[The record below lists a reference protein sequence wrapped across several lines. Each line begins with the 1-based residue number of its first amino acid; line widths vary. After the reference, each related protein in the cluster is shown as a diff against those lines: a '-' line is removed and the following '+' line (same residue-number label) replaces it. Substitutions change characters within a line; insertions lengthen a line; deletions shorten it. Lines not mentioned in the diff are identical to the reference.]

1 MKKIGIVTFQRALN
15 YGALLQMYA
24 LQKFISKHFGQY
36 NVEVLDYFSP
46 LCEKECRLK
55 NIKGKNIMMSI
66 LKKFN
71 FLIKRYNFDEFIKKH
86 INISKRYDIGSIQEA
101 QNEYNVLITGSDQ
114 VWNPLI
120 IGGDMNYLLKFSDVS
135 VKASYAASI
144 GKTELSLEDRD
155 LYKKQLKQFKS
166 ISVREKSAQKLL
178 EEFLE
183 SNNIAVNVDPTLL
196 LSSDHWE
203 KLAISKKRNRYLMV
217 YQVKYSQA
225 LLQKAR
231 EFAQNKNLEVIYV
244 GPFTKYKGIRYVPA
258 PSVYILLGLFKN
270 AEYVFTNSFHGT
282 VFSIQFNRRFFVEL
296 QFSDGRN
303 DRITDLL
310 SVLHLTSRMDLSFIE
325 QIPDWNY
332 VNEQLEVER
341 QRSLDYLRGVI
352 EV

>member
-1 MKKIGIVTFQRALN
+1 MRKIGIVTFQRALN

-36 NVEVLDYFSP
+36 HVEVLDYFSP
-46 LCEKECRLK
+46 LCEKECTLK
-55 NIKGKNIMMSI
+55 NIKGKNIVMSA

-71 FLIKRYNFDEFIKKH
+71 FLMKRHKFDEFIKKH
-86 INISKRYDIGSIQEA
+86 VNISKRYDTGSIQEA
-101 QNEYNVLITGSDQ
+101 QNEYNVLISGSDQ

-144 GKTELSLEDRD
+144 GKTELSPEDRD
-155 LYKKQLKQFKS
+155 LYKNQLKQFKS
-166 ISVREKSAQKLL
+166 ISVREKSAKKILDG
-178 EEFLE
+178 FLE

-196 LSSDHWE
+196 LPSDHWE
-203 KLAISKKRNRYLMV
+203 KLTVSKKRNRYLMV

-225 LLQKAR
+225 LLRKAK
-231 EFAQNKNLEVIYV
+231 EFAKNKNLEVVYV
-244 GPFTKYKGIRYVPA
+244 GPFTKEKGMRYVPA
-258 PSVYILLGLFKN
+258 PSVNMLLGLFKN
-270 AEYVFTNSFHGT
+270 ADYVFTNSFHGT
-282 VFSIQFNRRFFVEL
+282 VFSIQFSRRFFVDL
-296 QFSDGRN
+296 LFSDGRN

-310 SVLHLTSRMDLSFIE
+310 SVLHLTSRMDLSLIE
-325 QIPDWNY
+325 QSPDWNF
-332 VNEQLEVER
+332 VNEQLEAER